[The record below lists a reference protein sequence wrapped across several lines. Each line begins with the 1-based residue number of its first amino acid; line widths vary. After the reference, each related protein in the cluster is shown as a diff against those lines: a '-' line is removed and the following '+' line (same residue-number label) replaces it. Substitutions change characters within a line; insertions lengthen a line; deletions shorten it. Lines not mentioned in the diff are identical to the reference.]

1 MPRRALISVY
11 DKSGVDAFA
20 RGLVEL
26 GWELVSS
33 GGTATFLADEG
44 LPVTTVEEVTMAP
57 EMLGGRVKTL
67 HPSVHGALLAR
78 PDNPGDQASLAEH
91 GIEPIDLVVCNLYP
105 FATDPSIELIDIG
118 GPAMVRAA
126 A

>member
-1 MPRRALISVY
+1 MSRRALISVY
-11 DKSGVDAFA
+11 DKDGVDEFA

-67 HPSVHGALLAR
+67 HPRIHAGILAR
-78 PDNPGDQASLAEH
+78 RELDEDTQALEEQQ
-91 GIEPIDLVVCNLYP
+91 IDLIDLVCVSPAKNL
-105 FATDPSIELIDIG
+105 E
-118 GPAMVRAA
+118 PALS
-126 A
+126 